1 MSLLDEKAII
11 TDYEFSSG
19 TPLVARLRTMW
30 NNVAAR
36 WYVRWQF
43 DQQIEF
49 NRLAAQQIAD
59 QQEQLTAQDREIMQL
74 TRTVAQLEQQIKL
87 LKQSQ
92 NNL

>member
-1 MSLLDEKAII
+1 MSSLDEKALI
-11 TDYEFSSG
+11 TDYEFSSAA
-19 TPLVARLRTMW
+19 PLVARLRTMW

-74 TRTVAQLEQQIKL
+74 TRTVAELERQIKQ
-87 LKQSQ
+87 LKKVES
-92 NNL
+92 